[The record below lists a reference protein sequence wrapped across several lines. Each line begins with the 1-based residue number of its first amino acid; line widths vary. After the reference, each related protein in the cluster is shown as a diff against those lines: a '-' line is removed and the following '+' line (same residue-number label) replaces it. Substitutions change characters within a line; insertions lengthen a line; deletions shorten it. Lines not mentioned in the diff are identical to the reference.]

1 VSSNPSDEEL
11 RAFVRSMLANLDRS
25 LREDDVIDE
34 AIAEHREMW
43 TRLYRAASDFDA
55 HEGSS

>member
-1 VSSNPSDEEL
+1 MSSNPSDEEL